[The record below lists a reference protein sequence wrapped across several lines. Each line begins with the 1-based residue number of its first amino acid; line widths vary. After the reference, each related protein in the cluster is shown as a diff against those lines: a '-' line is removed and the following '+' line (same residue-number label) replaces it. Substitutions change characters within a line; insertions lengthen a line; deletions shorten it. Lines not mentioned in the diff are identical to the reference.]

1 MGASKAGLA
10 PGAGVALI
18 TLFDEDGTLL
28 TAATA
33 ELATGL
39 VEAGAASVLVAGTS
53 GEFWALAD
61 DERVALTRAVRTAV
75 PGHVPVIGHVG
86 GVPVDRAVALAAA
99 MNDVGVAGMLALP
112 LGIAADDLASFY
124 DAIVD
129 AADVPVAAYH
139 LPQAGANVALDV
151 LAELGVTAIKDS
163 SGDGERLA
171 EEVLGLGI
179 ETYTGAPTLLGLAH
193 DIGAAGGILGI
204 ANVRPELARQAFEG
218 DRQALRDLA
227 AESAQSSSNFPA
239 GLKGMTS
246 SRWGTPSHLRAA
258 G

>member
-1 MGASKAGLA
+1 MGASTTVLA

-18 TLFDEDGTLL
+18 TLFAADGALL
-28 TAATA
+28 AEATA
-33 ELATGL
+33 ELAAGL

-53 GEFWALAD
+53 GEFWALDD

-75 PGHVPVIGHVG
+75 PAHVPVIGHVG
-86 GVPVDRAVALAAA
+86 GVGVDRAVALAGA

-112 LGIAADDLASFY
+112 LGVAAEDLASFY
-124 DAIVD
+124 GAIVD
-129 AADVPVAAYH
+129 AADVPVVAYH
-139 LPQAGANVALDV
+139 LPQAGANVGLDLLV
-151 LAELGVTAIKDS
+151 ELGVAAVKDS

-193 DIGAAGGILGI
+193 DLGAAGALMGI
-204 ANVRPELARQAFEG
+204 ANVRPELARRAFDG

-239 GLKGMTS
+239 GLKDMTS
-246 SRWGTPSHLRAA
+246 GRWGTPSHTRTP

>member
-1 MGASKAGLA
+1 MGASTTVVA
-10 PGAGVALI
+10 PGAGVALV

-33 ELATGL
+33 ELATRL
-39 VEAGAASVLVAGTS
+39 VEAGAASVLVAGSS
-53 GEFWALAD
+53 GEFWALD
-61 DERVALTRAVRTAV
+61 DEERVALTRAVRAAV
-75 PGHVPVIGHVG
+75 PGHVPVLGHVG
-86 GVPVDRAVALAAA
+86 GVPVERAAALAVA
-99 MNDVGVAGMLALP
+99 MNDAGVAGMLALP
-112 LGIAADDLASFY
+112 LGIAAEDLASFY
-124 DAIVD
+124 GAIVD
-129 AADVPVAAYH
+129 AAGVPVLAYH

-151 LAELGVTAIKDS
+151 LGGLGVAAIKDS

-193 DIGAAGGILGI
+193 DIGAAGAILGI
-204 ANVRPELARQAFEG
+204 ANVRPELARRAFGG
-218 DRQALRDLA
+218 DRRALRDLA

-239 GLKGMTS
+239 GLKDMTS
-246 SRWGTPSHLRAA
+246 SRWGTPAYLRTA